1 MNLATCIA
9 PSGHF
14 VFGLHP
20 QQALNVANLR
30 EHDYVTSLGIMGDT
44 RVCYNEINFP
54 EGAIL
59 PLRSEAVY
67 EIRNQFPFW
76 GATYIGK
83 NWADACARN
92 LERIRM
98 PTPASCSLCQ
108 SLETWMQK
116 RGLEST
122 DLDVLFGSLPDSLLL
137 ALATTSTD
145 PRDLIRLARLA
156 CEMIFDDST
165 GQPAGLRLEKDQRG
179 RIQPVIHN
187 EALFEAVANNR
198 HLPDKYKEV
207 MVLRPGVQGS
217 SAIVGDWEKGREGS
231 HVYEYIRG
239 NSYIPFGHYAA
250 NMAQDAVRY
259 QIKDLT
265 LADMN
270 GLRHLYYQRAYLRLA
285 QQLGLNPPQMRQ
297 PMSVQT
303 LETLRQDIQNALVNS
318 SGQGRLEFNGS
329 LWGWNFG
336 FDYAPSHYRLHA
348 SHQQIHQQFAL
359 IPAVASNGDAASPEK
374 NHPAFGFGDMIAA
387 FGREFHQNTGRHL
400 FDSYLTAVRDNQRMD
415 GAPDLP
421 SDLIVYADDNVM
433 LFTPKAQTSQWE
445 LQLMVIPPV
454 GNILEAN
461 AEMRASLDRA
471 MLIGVRILEK
481 MGARM
486 ITSIEAS
493 KRFDDPGTDQRLI
506 YFLLPKTPQSPI
518 SFTQA
523 QLRWINGHYP
533 EDFAAAC
540 RQRLEEV
547 INKIT

>member
-1 MNLATCIA
+1 MKLSTCIA

-14 VFGLHP
+14 VFGLH
-20 QQALNVANLR
+20 QQQSINVANLR
-30 EHDYVTSLGIMGDT
+30 EHDHIAWLGDLDNVG
-44 RVCYNEINFP
+44 VYNEINFP
-54 EGAIL
+54 KDSHQRLE
-59 PLRSEAVY
+59 SSAVY

-92 LERIRM
+92 LARICM
-98 PTPASCSLCQ
+98 PPPESCSLCH

-116 RGLEST
+116 KGLESA
-122 DLDVLFGSLPDSLLL
+122 DLDALFETLPDSLHL

-145 PRDLIRLARLA
+145 SRDLIRLARLA
-156 CEMIFDDST
+156 CEMIWDDSKGRPT
-165 GQPAGLRLEKDQRG
+165 GLRFEQDQRG
-179 RIQPVIHN
+179 GIRPVIHN

-198 HLPDKYKEV
+198 HLPDEYKEV

-217 SAIVGDWEKGREGS
+217 SAIVGDWEKIREGG

-259 QIKDLT
+259 QIQDLT
-265 LADMN
+265 HADMT
-270 GLRHLYYQRAYLRLA
+270 GLRHLYYQRTYIRLA
-285 QQLGLNPPQMRQ
+285 QQLGLNLPPMRQ
-297 PMSVQT
+297 QIAVET
-303 LETLRQDIQNALVNS
+303 LESLRQDIQKALADS
-318 SGQGRLEFNGS
+318 SGQDHLAFNGS

-359 IPAVASNGDAASPEK
+359 IPAVASNGGVASSGQNP
-374 NHPAFGFGDMIAA
+374 PAFGFGDMIAA
-387 FGREFHQNTGRHL
+387 FGREFHQNTGQYL
-400 FDSYLTAVRDNQRMD
+400 FDSYLKAVQNNQRMD
-415 GAPDLP
+415 GAPGLP
-421 SDLIVYADDNVM
+421 SDLVVYADKNVM

-445 LQLMVIPPV
+445 LQLMVLAPV

-461 AEMRASLDRA
+461 AEIRASLDRA
-471 MLIGVRILEK
+471 MLIGVKTLEK

-540 RQRLEEV
+540 RQRLERH
-547 INKIT
+547 